1 MSFSCAISAASTGI
15 TDGDFDF
22 AVGKPNTKITR
33 RCRILRAAR
42 YELCLPV
49 VNDRIPSVEYFL
61 WVCPFQCFESARRTG
76 ASYRSAVPALCTA
89 DFLLHRQGAL
99 KAAARWVPNRTAA
112 HSQLEYDSR
121 ILWPILVEQ
130 PSTSHRPSPA

>member
-42 YELCLPV
+42 YELCLPI

-61 WVCPFQCFESARRTG
+61 WVCPFN
-76 ASYRSAVPALCTA
+76 ASSQPGEPVLRIGLKC
-89 DFLLHRQGAL
+89 LHCVQQIFFCIV
-99 KAAARWVPNRTAA
+99 KA
-112 HSQLEYDSR
+112 Y
-121 ILWPILVEQ
+121 
-130 PSTSHRPSPA
+130 